1 MSMSNKEGSK
11 DMKDDEV
18 EELLDKLWENWASR
32 RKCEKTHQPYY
43 LQKKEE
49 TQQKE

>member
-1 MSMSNKEGSK
+1 MSMSNEEGSK
-11 DMKDDEV
+11 DMKDEDV
-18 EELLDKLWENWASR
+18 EELLDKLWENWGSR
-32 RKCEKTHQPYY
+32 RKCEQTHQPNY